1 MQVKLKVLS
10 GSHEGKEIPVSKEK
24 FLIGRSDSCHLRP
37 KSESISRKH
46 AILVIRDGKVLA
58 QDLKSRNGTFVNDK
72 RLPSDRAKVLQPGD
86 VLKFG
91 KLMFELVIEHGLSG
105 AKRPVVSGVED
116 AAARTVA
123 AGSEESRFEELN
135 VNDWLEEADQIDRV
149 RKMSDSNTRQFRL
162 DGGVATDDAAG
173 TGAEESSGGST
184 DLSMDDSSLQ
194 KSKRPEKQK
203 PGKLP
208 EGMKKPRKDNS
219 RDAADDALKR
229 FFTR

>member
-10 GSHEGKEIPVSKEK
+10 GNHEGKEIPVSKEK

-46 AILVIRDGKVLA
+46 CILVIREGKVLA
-58 QDLKSRNGTFVNDK
+58 QDLKSRNGTYVNEK
-72 RLPSDRAKVLQPGD
+72 RLPTDRAKVLQPGD
-86 VLKFG
+86 VLKLG
-91 KLMFELVIEHGLSG
+91 KLVFEIVIEHGLTA

-123 AGSEESRFEELN
+123 AGSEESRFEDLN

-149 RKMSDSNTRQFRL
+149 RKMSDSQTRQYRL
-162 DGGVATDDAAG
+162 DQLPAPDSSTTDSDD
-173 TGAEESSGGST
+173 SSGTNST
-184 DLSMDDSSLQ
+184 ELSMDDSTLK
-194 KSKRPEKQK
+194 KSKKEKK
-203 PGKLP
+203 EPGKLP
-208 EGMKKPRKDNS
+208 AGLKKPRKDNS